1 MRETMSSTQ
10 PAPADRQPPRGHLL
24 VLNRSFRRTLEAE
37 NKSPRTIE
45 AYTDAVRLL
54 ASYSQAHG
62 HPLLAG
68 EVRRQHIQAFIADQ
82 LARWKPATAHNRYRG
97 LHAFFKWAVTEGD
110 LETNPMEGTRP
121 PQLPEQP
128 IEVIGSE
135 HLARLLRTCEGR
147 DFTSRRDTAV
157 ILLLVD
163 TGMRRAECAGMTLED
178 VDLDQRIVW
187 VLGKGRRPRA
197 LPIGRKT
204 AQALDRYL
212 RAREGHQLAHLPQL
226 WIDRNGPMT
235 PSGVYQ
241 VVHDRARAAGLPAMP
256 PHQLRHAFAT
266 SWLAEGGNENEL
278 MLVAGWKSRTMI
290 DRYTKA
296 TAGERARA
304 SHARLSP
311 GDRL

>member
-1 MRETMSSTQ
+1 MSSTQ
-10 PAPADRQPPRGHLL
+10 TWRPDRQLPQDLL

-54 ASYSQAHG
+54 ATYCQAHG

-68 EVRRQHIQAFIADQ
+68 ELQREHIQDFIADQ
-82 LARWKPATAHNRYRG
+82 LGRWKPATAHNRYRG
-97 LHAFFKWAVTEGD
+97 LHAFFKWAVAEGD
-110 LETNPMEGTRP
+110 LETNPMEGMRP

-128 IEVIGSE
+128 VEVVGPE
-135 HLARLLRTCEGR
+135 HLARLLKTCEGR
-147 DFTSRRDTAV
+147 DFPSRRDTAI

-163 TGMRRAECAGMTLED
+163 TGMRRAECAGMTLDD

-212 RAREGHQLAHLPQL
+212 QVRKGIGWPTCRSCGSAATGHDAVGCLSGRARPGPGRWIAGHASASAPACLRDQLAG
-226 WIDRNGPMT
+226 R
-235 PSGVYQ
+235 
-241 VVHDRARAAGLPAMP
+241 
-256 PHQLRHAFAT
+256 
-266 SWLAEGGNENEL
+266 
-278 MLVAGWKSRTMI
+278 GW
-290 DRYTKA
+290 
-296 TAGERARA
+296 
-304 SHARLSP
+304 
-311 GDRL
+311 

>member
-1 MRETMSSTQ
+1 MSST
-10 PAPADRQPPRGHLL
+10 PSTGADRQLPRGHLL

-54 ASYSQAHG
+54 ASYCQAHG
-62 HPLLAG
+62 HPLVASDL
-68 EVRRQHIQAFIADQ
+68 EREHIQVFIADQ

-110 LETNPMEGTRP
+110 LETNPMQGMRP

-128 IEVIGSE
+128 IEVIGPE
-135 HLARLLRTCEGR
+135 HLARLLKTCKGR
-147 DFTSRRDTAV
+147 DFISRRDTAI

-163 TGMRRAECAGMTLED
+163 TGMRRAEYAGMTLDD

-204 AQALDRYL
+204 AKHSTATYGSGKDIGWPTCRSCGS
-212 RAREGHQLAHLPQL
+212 AVT
-226 WIDRNGPMT
+226 GP
-235 PSGVYQ
+235 
-241 VVHDRARAAGLPAMP
+241 
-256 PHQLRHAFAT
+256 
-266 SWLAEGGNENEL
+266 
-278 MLVAGWKSRTMI
+278 
-290 DRYTKA
+290 
-296 TAGERARA
+296 
-304 SHARLSP
+304 
-311 GDRL
+311 

>member
-1 MRETMSSTQ
+1 MPDAQ
-10 PAPADRQPPRGHLL
+10 PTRVGGPLPRGHLL
-24 VLNRSFRRTLEAE
+24 ALNRSFRRTLEAE

-54 ASYSQAHG
+54 ATYYQAHG
-62 HPLLAG
+62 RPILAG
-68 EVRRQHIQAFIADQ
+68 ELRRQHIQEFIADQ
-82 LARWKPATAHNRYRG
+82 LARWKPTTAHNRYRG
-97 LHAFFKWAVTEGD
+97 LHAFFKWAVAEGD
-110 LETNPMEGTRP
+110 LAASPMDGMRP

-128 IEVIGSE
+128 VTVVRAEY
-135 HLARLLRTCEGR
+135 LTRLLKTCEGR

-163 TGMRRAECAGMTLED
+163 TGMRRAECVGMTLDD

-212 RAREGHQLAHLPQL
+212 RAREGHRLGHLRHL
-226 WIDRNGPMT
+226 WVGRNGPMT

-241 VVHDRARAAGLPAMP
+241 VVHDRARAAGLPPMH

-278 MLVAGWKSRTMI
+278 MLVAGWKSRIMI
-290 DRYTKA
+290 DRYTRA
-296 TAGERARA
+296 TAVERARA